1 MPARAPGCSGCHLPP
16 AWKAMKR
23 CCAGTTRAG
32 LATSYDAGSG
42 AAAAAG
48 FAFS

>member
-16 AWKAMKR
+16 DGKAMNR

-32 LATSYDAGSG
+32 LATSYEAGSG
-42 AAAAAG
+42 AAAD
-48 FAFS
+48 FSFS